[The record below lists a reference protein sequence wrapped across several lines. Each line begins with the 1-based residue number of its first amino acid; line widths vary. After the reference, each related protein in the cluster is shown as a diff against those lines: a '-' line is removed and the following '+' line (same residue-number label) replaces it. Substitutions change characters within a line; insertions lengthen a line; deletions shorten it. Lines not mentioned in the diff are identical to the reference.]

1 MEQAERMT
9 KAERIR
15 KYGEVFTPG
24 WMDSKGATIE
34 DLLAIYNGKPGTVFI
49 GESQIRRV
57 FCEAKP

>member
-1 MEQAERMT
+1 MKIYIAMLDSADE
-9 KAERIR
+9 I
-15 KYGEVFTPG
+15 YLLPG